1 MKIKVKEL
9 LDRKASIK
17 KQKEMLDSLTPCDGD
32 KALNTYHLHVAEAET
47 VEATLE
53 EYEELL
59 DALLESAEVNV

>member
-1 MKIKVKEL
+1 
-9 LDRKASIK
+9 
-17 KQKEMLDSLTPCDGD
+17 MLDTMHSCEHDDTGD
-32 KALNTYHLHVAEAET
+32 IYHITGVDVET

>member
-9 LDRKASIK
+9 LDRKESIAQQK
-17 KQKEMLDSLTPCDGD
+17 KMLDTMHSCEHDDTGD
-32 KALNTYHLHVAEAET
+32 IYHITGVDVET

>member
-17 KQKEMLDSLTPCDGD
+17 KQKEMLDSLKSCEDDRTGSI
-32 KALNTYHLHVAEAET
+32 YHITDVQAET

-59 DALLESAEVNV
+59 DALLESAEVSV